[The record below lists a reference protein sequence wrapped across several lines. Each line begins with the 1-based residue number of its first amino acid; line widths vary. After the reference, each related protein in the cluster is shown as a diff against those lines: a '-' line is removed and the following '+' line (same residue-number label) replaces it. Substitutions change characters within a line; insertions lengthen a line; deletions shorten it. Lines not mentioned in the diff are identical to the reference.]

1 MAAHNSVVKLLS
13 YNCRGYNASKRSYM
27 AVLLSK
33 CDFIFCQEHWLSGG
47 QLDRLHEVSESHY
60 SAAVS
65 GFGSAEILVALIA
78 AGQCFGHGN
87 LTEMFRLLTHIVI
100 GCVHF
105 VL

>member
-65 GFGSAEILVALIA
+65 GFGSAEILRGRPYRGWSVFWPR
-78 AGQCFGHGN
+78 QFD
-87 LTEMFRLLTHIVI
+87 
-100 GCVHF
+100 
-105 VL
+105 